1 MIRTRHFNML
11 IVQFLQTRETIA
23 ADTEMFFFSFF
34 LKLKSREVIFFTT
47 SKWN

>member
-11 IVQFLQTRETIA
+11 IVQFLHTYVNRIT
-23 ADTEMFFFSFF
+23 ADTEKFQIKDFY
-34 LKLKSREVIFFTT
+34 SREVIFFTT